1 MRCCWPTA
9 SRPALSADLAF
20 RRYSASASPHFDDF
34 VCFFERGVPPS
45 WQRLWR
51 HNRCVNRRGAE
62 RAFCDRRKRDLRQ
75 FDLRHVAPRQ
85 WFFRRCSLACSGR
98 ASARVCARL
107 GGCRGQLAHTAR
119 SAARCIYPR
128 GSQSVRKQ
136 KQQRRF
142 RAVKRAIAERTTPAF
157 YAKRLTASA
166 RPLDT
171 FAANVPGLEVGFV
184 LRARAP
190 ARRRRCRSSER
201 ASAAHLRP
209 LFARSMSSALARCR

>member
-1 MRCCWPTA
+1 M
-9 SRPALSADLAF
+9 
-20 RRYSASASPHFDDF
+20 
-34 VCFFERGVPPS
+34 
-45 WQRLWR
+45 
-51 HNRCVNRRGAE
+51 
-62 RAFCDRRKRDLRQ
+62 LR
-75 FDLRHVAPRQ
+75 VAARQ

-98 ASARVCARL
+98 ASARVYARL
-107 GGCRGQLAHTAR
+107 GGCCGQLAHTAR
-119 SAARCIYPR
+119 SAARCIYLR
-128 GSQSVRKQ
+128 GSQSARKQ

-171 FAANVPGLEVGFV
+171 FAANASGLEVGFV

-209 LFARSMSSALARCR
+209 LFARSMSSALARCRQGGVNSRSTETAAAPRTWRVSIFTQRPKNKGARGH

>member
-1 MRCCWPTA
+1 MPVISAECFQDETFTDGRRSLANLRRCCWPTA

-45 WQRLWR
+45 CGGLWR

-107 GGCRGQLAHTAR
+107 GGCCGQLAHTAR
-119 SAARCIYPR
+119 SAARCIYLMR
-128 GSQSVRKQ
+128 G
-136 KQQRRF
+136 
-142 RAVKRAIAERTTPAF
+142 PG
-157 YAKRLTASA
+157 A
-166 RPLDT
+166 RML
-171 FAANVPGLEVGFV
+171 
-184 LRARAP
+184 
-190 ARRRRCRSSER
+190 
-201 ASAAHLRP
+201 
-209 LFARSMSSALARCR
+209 AL

>member
-1 MRCCWPTA
+1 MNATACENCVRCCWPTA

-45 WQRLWR
+45 WQRLWK
-51 HNRCVNRRGAE
+51 HSRCVNRRGAE

-107 GGCRGQLAHTAR
+107 GGCRGQL
-119 SAARCIYPR
+119 C
-128 GSQSVRKQ
+128 SVLSFLFSKRKIKGNQ
-136 KQQRRF
+136 LHQL
-142 RAVKRAIAERTTPAF
+142 TTGV
-157 YAKRLTASA
+157 RLSC
-166 RPLDT
+166 
-171 FAANVPGLEVGFV
+171 ANP
-184 LRARAP
+184 
-190 ARRRRCRSSER
+190 
-201 ASAAHLRP
+201 
-209 LFARSMSSALARCR
+209 

>member
-1 MRCCWPTA
+1 M
-9 SRPALSADLAF
+9 
-20 RRYSASASPHFDDF
+20 
-34 VCFFERGVPPS
+34 
-45 WQRLWR
+45 
-51 HNRCVNRRGAE
+51 NRRGAE

-171 FAANVPGLEVGFV
+171 FAANVSGSRWVSCFELV
-184 LRARAP
+184 
-190 ARRRRCRSSER
+190 RRRGGDAADR
-201 ASAAHLRP
+201 ASEPPRPTSARFLRVRCPQRSRAAVRYAQCNIERP
-209 LFARSMSSALARCR
+209 CDRTTAALWILAVGTRHFKVHPA